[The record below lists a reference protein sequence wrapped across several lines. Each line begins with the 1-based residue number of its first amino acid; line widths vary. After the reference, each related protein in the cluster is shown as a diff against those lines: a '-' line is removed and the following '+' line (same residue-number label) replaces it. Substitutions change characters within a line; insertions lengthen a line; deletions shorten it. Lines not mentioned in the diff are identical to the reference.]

1 MMCFIDLKIL
11 WRRTVEAVKNNF
23 VCQYDLNSLRR
34 GLTNQGDSFV
44 NTHQS
49 EVCI

>member
-1 MMCFIDLKIL
+1 MRGKEMCQYGLESLFAGYD
-11 WRRTVEAVKNNF
+11 F